1 MRRRRGELSGRVESR
16 AEEIAA
22 TGEYAAS
29 DLIDTM
35 RLLVFVARQLDR
47 LELAAMNA
55 HQRRRRHE
63 RVSLSYLFAA
73 TRGVESADSVT
84 QAIIQDIAEIGR
96 QVLSERVREG
106 MARAKAAGGRGPG
119 RPATDVTVD
128 VVQKL
133 YAEGM
138 SFREIARV
146 LSTSRMTVHRRFV
159 EGARRANAVETGL

>member
-1 MRRRRGELSGRVESR
+1 
-16 AEEIAA
+16 
-22 TGEYAAS
+22 
-29 DLIDTM
+29 
-35 RLLVFVARQLDR
+35 
-47 LELAAMNA
+47 
-55 HQRRRRHE
+55 
-63 RVSLSYLFAA
+63 
-73 TRGVESADSVT
+73 
-84 QAIIQDIAEIGR
+84 
-96 QVLSERVREG
+96 